1 MGNSGPHRPFMVLV
15 YGSCIIHVRSLEE
28 KREIFV
34 TPLVFDYSKII
45 ISIFSI
51 FFSFSKLSLHLLDQS
66 VFLTQ
71 TKSNFLKTFWG
82 FCQLLF
88 MSQGYVVL

>member
-1 MGNSGPHRPFMVLV
+1 MGYSGPHRPFMVLV

-45 ISIFSI
+45 NKYFFSLII
-51 FFSFSKLSLHLLDQS
+51 FFF
-66 VFLTQ
+66 
-71 TKSNFLKTFWG
+71 
-82 FCQLLF
+82 
-88 MSQGYVVL
+88 

>member
-45 ISIFSI
+45 IKY
-51 FFSFSKLSLHLLDQS
+51 FFDF
-66 VFLTQ
+66 F
-71 TKSNFLKTFWG
+71 FF
-82 FCQLLF
+82 F
-88 MSQGYVVL
+88 